1 MFSTLTSM
9 DVLEGSRV
17 LDLFAGSGALG
28 IEALSRGAESAVLVD
43 DDPDAL
49 AVIRSN
55 LDVLGADAVRATVVR
70 SEVLSYLSGA
80 PAVDLVLADPPYDFA
95 EWPALLALLA
105 DRAELVVAE
114 TATEWKAGPG
124 WETVKQKRYGGT
136 VVTIVQRVPA
146 PAESRTH
153 AASQEGES

>member
-9 DVLEGSRV
+9 DVLEGARV
-17 LDLFAGSGALG
+17 LDLFTGSGALG

-49 AVIRSN
+49 AAVTAN
-55 LDVLGADAVRATVVR
+55 LEVLGRDAARATVVR
-70 SEVLSYLSGA
+70 SEVLTYLAGA

-95 EWPALLALLA
+95 QWPALLRLLA
-105 DRAELVVAE
+105 DRAPLVVAE
-114 TATEWKAGPG
+114 TATEWQPGPG

-146 PAESRTH
+146 PPESRAQ